1 MDSIRGLPLLSGPPP
16 HSEESEYCR
25 KCNKPAPIYN
35 GFDPVDVCS
44 YCIEVLKVTAMGR
57 ASLRA
62 MPLAHLKA
70 YLNAYGLRAP
80 PHAVEKEDYVRA
92 VLDARQNNGCLPKAN
107 EDYYRRHSIPQPT
120 GERPKGFLAR
130 MAESFSDFVDSLP
143 QPELSTHVHPPPVP
157 PRHTAPRPPPPPPP
171 RPQAAPSPSNARP
184 TPQQPQHN
192 PPPPPPSTQRPAPQA
207 VPMEELLAMNS
218 EEISALS
225 IGKLKA
231 ILQHHHVRIPQ
242 DALEKRDL
250 VDRVVTL
257 VEAARVAKE
266 REARL
271 KAAEEEAELEA
282 QRQALE
288 EIDRRKKASVQKDDA
303 GTSEERESQVDGGPC
318 WPTESRCTCRYE
330 TRTRR
335 AVRDLPRRGCQ
346 HCDSRLRAPVSVSGM
361 LGTGDAIVQGMP
373 AVSDK
378 NCYFS
383 TTSSYIQDLPNLN
396 TSRSYNMDLHLIRL
410 TPWQL
415 QIGQRS
421 RRLSVKLTTL
431 TLHILNVSVH
441 KMSNIVPYNQL
452 EYQPF
457 QVAPPLN
464 SSNLAQPPIQQP
476 NPVAQQQLQVQPQA
490 RHAQPSP
497 RPGEYEHNVNSF
509 PYTRVSYPTPPSFDW
524 IVPAITSLLHSQHAA
539 TFAKFNEASEQQ
551 LALAAKVETLQA
563 TTNSLQQTVNAILE
577 NIQQVSDRVGKLGAD
592 MSSRDAT
599 LAERLNALD
608 DAIDTWSPDV
618 RPANEPMSR
627 VPPIGELRTPPKS
640 DELRARS
647 GPQSLT
653 GDVLEPQGQ
662 QLHSLRDFIRDA
674 SPLENDG
681 ISAPGP
687 NNNNISRLSTTPRI
701 SSDQP
706 IAQPDAEFT
715 VSLVQQSTKVAK
727 TPGRAKSRK
736 SDASSQIT
744 LKATRRSARKVKR
757 RQRDDG
763 TTEIPVLKKKIKLVP
778 KTEEGVSGKA
788 PRKSG
793 RLEFNWK
800 NVPIQEA
807 ELEQYALDAIGRTIG
822 GVLTSYLRT
831 QFSNK
836 KLTGFALPA
845 NSGPDMGPY
854 YYFPKYSTLML
865 YKSTTSGHTYDPNT
879 KCRPDCPAQDNEDV
893 MFAIDAIIGRF
904 PHSADLSGYTVQQS
918 TWTPENEIGQ
928 AAHALI
934 RDFET
939 AALKEN
945 LEVNDRSQ
953 LILLKEARDGGWGYY
968 TFPS

>member
-1 MDSIRGLPLLSGPPP
+1 
-16 HSEESEYCR
+16 
-25 KCNKPAPIYN
+25 
-35 GFDPVDVCS
+35 
-44 YCIEVLKVTAMGR
+44 MGR

-143 QPELSTHVHPPPVP
+143 QPELSTHVNPPPVP

-171 RPQAAPSPSNARP
+171 RPQAAPSPPNARP

-207 VPMEELLAMNS
+207 VPIEELLAMNS

-288 EIDRRKKASVQKDDA
+288 EIDRRKKASAQKDDA
-303 GTSEERESQVDGGPC
+303 GTSEGRESQVDVPVGLPKASAHAA
-318 WPTESRCTCRYE
+318 TKLE
-330 TRTRR
+330 
-335 AVRDLPRRGCQ
+335 RDGLCVICQ
-346 HCDSRLRAPVSVSGM
+346 DEDANI
-361 LGTGDAIVQGMP
+361 AIVDCG
-373 AVSDK
+373 
-378 NCYFS
+378 
-383 TTSSYIQDLPNLN
+383 
-396 TSRSYNMDLHLIRL
+396 L

-421 RRLSVKLTTL
+421 RRLSVELTTL

-441 KMSNIVPYNQL
+441 KMSNIIPYNQL

-476 NPVAQQQLQVQPQA
+476 NLVAQQQLQVQPQA

-618 RPANEPMSR
+618 RRANEPMSR

-640 DELRARS
+640 DELRALS

-653 GDVLEPQGQ
+653 GDVLEPQCQ
-662 QLHSLRDFIRDA
+662 QLHSLRDLIRDA

-807 ELEQYALDAIGRTIG
+807 ELEQLIYCDKCDRAYHWGCVNI
-822 GVLTSYLRT
+822 
-831 QFSNK
+831 
-836 KLTGFALPA
+836 LPEDPILQQEA
-845 NSGPDMGPY
+845 DWLCPPCEFGAQHG
-854 YYFPKYSTLML
+854 
-865 YKSTTSGHTYDPNT
+865 TTSGHTYDPNT

-904 PHSADLSGYTVQQS
+904 PHSADLSGAMMQYLVKWEDYTVQQS